1 MRDFASSDV
10 PQVPSGFMVER
21 KGELCLLLHPERPAW
36 TVVNPSGLEVVSL
49 CDGHHTVRDIASII
63 ASRYG
68 REPTSVYPDVVGYLQ
83 QLDRAGMLVF
93 PVGAG
98 SQEGQGR
105 ATKSLHLQ
113 VTARCN
119 LRCRHCAIAGGPV
132 QGDGLSTAR
141 VRELIDEL
149 AKDGGGLLAIT
160 GGEPLLRA
168 DGLNLLRYACPR
180 VKTILSTN
188 AMLIDRHVAQ
198 ALSELELAIQ
208 VSLDG
213 ASPAVHDGIRGQ
225 GAFAKA
231 MRGVHLLQEHGLNDR
246 LALCLTV
253 MKPNL
258 DDVPKVIELAQAEG
272 IPALRLMPLQRMGRA
287 AAAWSDLG
295 VPPEQAESL
304 YAVLYR
310 QAPRLHPDLALSPGL
325 QGFLLRVPEGGAWC
339 RIGTLVAVDAAGD
352 AYPCPLFTGPTY
364 RLGNV
369 KEMSLRQVLDSA
381 RLKQLRETCQ
391 ARKNRIHQCQA
402 CHWRNFCQGSCP
414 GSVLLERGTLWEA
427 DDLCGLRRQLY
438 RDTIFDLAEGR
449 QRAAGLAQEA
459 ACV

>member
-1 MRDFASSDV
+1 MRDIAPPDV
-10 PQVPSGFMVER
+10 PQVPSGLMVER

-36 TVVNPSGLEVVSL
+36 TVVNSSGLEVVGL
-49 CDGHHTVRDIASII
+49 CDGRHTIRDMASII

-68 REPTSVYPDVVGYLQ
+68 REPASVYPDVVGYLR
-83 QLDRAGMLVF
+83 QLDRAGMLVS

-98 SQEGQGR
+98 PRQGSGR
-105 ATKSLHLQ
+105 AVKSLHLQ

-119 LRCRHCAIAGGPV
+119 LRCRHCAVAGGPV
-132 QGDGLSTAR
+132 QSDGLSTAR

-149 AKDGGGLLAIT
+149 AEDGGGLLAIT

-168 DGLNLLRYACPR
+168 DCLNLLRYACPR

-188 AMLIDRHVAQ
+188 GMLIDRHVAQ
-198 ALSELELAIQ
+198 ALSELDLAIQ

-213 ASPAVHDGIRGQ
+213 ASPAVHDRIRGP

-246 LALCLTV
+246 LALCMTV

-258 DDVPKVIELAQAEG
+258 DDVPKVIELARAEG
-272 IPALRLMPLQRMGRA
+272 IPAMRFLPLQRMGRA

-295 VPPEQAESL
+295 VPPEQAEPL
-304 YAVLYR
+304 YAALYR

-325 QGFLLRVPEGGAWC
+325 QGFLPHIPEGGAWC
-339 RIGTLVAVDAAGD
+339 RIGTIVAVDAEGD
-352 AYPCPLFTGPTY
+352 AYPCPLIMNPAY
-364 RLGNV
+364 WLGNV
-369 KEMSLRQVLDSA
+369 KEMSLHQVLDST
-381 RLKQLRETCQ
+381 RLKQLRETCL
-391 ARKNRIHQCQA
+391 ARKTRIPECRA

-414 GSVLLERGTLWEA
+414 GSVLLERGTLWDT
-427 DDLCGLRRQLY
+427 DDLCRLRRQLY

-449 QRAAGLAQEA
+449 QQAAGLVQEA